1 MGEFSICLFSTIFD
15 KILRQHRTN
24 ASAAGWRVVFPFRA
38 VWKTGNTPR
47 IPLFSKP
54 SAEEKSRATGS
65 CRIVRCCPKDSFRNR
80 LSSFFAC
87 YSFRAD
93 RSPRQNIKRGCLT
106 KIKLHNK
113 KAVIPSQCALLRG
126 NLHRIWGSIPLK
138 MEIAT
143 KVDVG
148 HWFAMTVFLFVL
160 TKRLLSETAPY
171 LSG

>member
-24 ASAAGWRVVFPFRA
+24 ASAARWRVVSPFRA

-80 LSSFFAC
+80 LSSFL
-87 YSFRAD
+87 
-93 RSPRQNIKRGCLT
+93 P
-106 KIKLHNK
+106 
-113 KAVIPSQCALLRG
+113 VI
-126 NLHRIWGSIPLK
+126 
-138 MEIAT
+138 
-143 KVDVG
+143 
-148 HWFAMTVFLFVL
+148 
-160 TKRLLSETAPY
+160 
-171 LSG
+171 LSGLTDPRGKTSKTRAKARVFGWRRTDRKKRFQCGYPWPPKYRRKKSYHSS